1 MVNDSN
7 WLIYILLTNAE
18 NTDTFLRIL
27 KLKLIGKDEVLIFHL

>member
-7 WLIYILLTNAE
+7 WLISVLLTNAE

-27 KLKLIGKDEVLIFHL
+27 RLKLVGKDKVLIFHL